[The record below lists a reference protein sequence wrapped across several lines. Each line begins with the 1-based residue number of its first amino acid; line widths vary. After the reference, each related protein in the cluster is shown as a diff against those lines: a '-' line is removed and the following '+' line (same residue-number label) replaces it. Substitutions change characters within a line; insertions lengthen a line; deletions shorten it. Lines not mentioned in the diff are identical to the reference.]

1 MFLVITGADTRKTDF
16 RIERNLIRAVQQ
28 HLATLKN
35 LRWNETRPHVRQRQI
50 GEVARGPA
58 KGRPQHWR
66 QGDARDRTF
75 LDGGR
80 R

>member
-1 MFLVITGADTRKTDF
+1 MSLVISGADTRKTDL
-16 RIERNLIRAVQQ
+16 RIERDLVEEVRQ
-28 HLATLKN
+28 HLAAIKN
-35 LRWNETRPHVRQRQI
+35 LRWKETRAHVWHGQA